1 MMLKKF
7 HEAALDEIYVPGS
20 NEEVFSGRLLKV
32 QRDHVTLP
40 NGNDTTREYIR
51 HPGAVAIV
59 QGRQA
64 AAGCRNSRLQ
74 CAGAIVPVLA
84 DGSGVLVKQCRYP
97 LGTLLWEIPAG
108 KLDHGPEEDTLECA
122 KRELS
127 EETGYDAGHWEKLTS
142 IATTPGLSDEI
153 IHLYKAWGLQKF
165 AQHTDEDEFIGVQAF
180 TPAELRRM
188 VADGELYDAKTLC
201 ALYAAKVI

>member
-1 MMLKKF
+1 MLKKF
-7 HEAALDEIYVPGS
+7 HEPVLDEIYVEGS

-40 NGNDTTREYIR
+40 NGNDMTREYIR

-59 QGRQA
+59 
-64 AAGCRNSRLQ
+64 
-74 CAGAIVPVLA
+74 PVLE
-84 DGSGVLVKQCRYP
+84 DGRVVLVKQCRYP

-108 KLDHGPEEDTLECA
+108 KLDHGEAEDPDECA

-127 EETGYDAGHWEKLTS
+127 EETGYDAAHWQRLVS
-142 IATTPGLSDEI
+142 IATTPGFSDEI
-153 IHLYKAWGLQKF
+153 IHLYKAWGLQEY

-180 TPAELRRM
+180 SPEQLKRMIAE
-188 VADGELYDAKTLC
+188 GELYDAKTLC
-201 ALYAAKVI
+201 ELYAAKII

>member
-1 MMLKKF
+1 MLKKF
-7 HEAALDEIYVPGS
+7 HEPVLDEIYVEGS

-59 QGRQA
+59 
-64 AAGCRNSRLQ
+64 
-74 CAGAIVPVLA
+74 PVLD
-84 DGSGVLVKQCRYP
+84 DGRVVLVKQCRYP

-108 KLDHGPEEDTLECA
+108 KLDHGEAEDADECA

-127 EETGYDAGHWEKLTS
+127 EETGYDAAHWQRLIS
-142 IATTPGLSDEI
+142 IATTPGFSDEI
-153 IHLYKAWGLQKF
+153 IHLYKAWGLQEY

-180 TPAELRRM
+180 SSEQLRKMIAE
-188 VADGELYDAKTLC
+188 GELYDAKTLC
-201 ALYAAKVI
+201 ALYAAKII

>member
-1 MMLKKF
+1 MLKKF

-20 NEEVFSGRLLKV
+20 NEEVFNGRLLKV

-59 QGRQA
+59 
-64 AAGCRNSRLQ
+64 
-74 CAGAIVPVLA
+74 PVLP
-84 DGSGVLVKQCRYP
+84 DGCVVLVKQCRYP
-97 LGTLLWEIPAG
+97 LATLLWEIPAG

-127 EETGYDAGHWEKLTS
+127 EETGYDAEHWEKLIS
-142 IATTPGLSDEI
+142 IATTPGFSDEI
-153 IHLYKAWGLQKF
+153 IHLYKASGLQKF

>member
-1 MMLKKF
+1 MLKKF
-7 HEAALDEIYVPGS
+7 HEPVLDEIYVEGS

-59 QGRQA
+59 
-64 AAGCRNSRLQ
+64 
-74 CAGAIVPVLA
+74 PVLD
-84 DGSGVLVKQCRYP
+84 DGRVVLVKQCRYP

-108 KLDHGPEEDTLECA
+108 KLDHGEAEDPDECA

-127 EETGYDAGHWEKLTS
+127 EETGYDAAHWQCLVS
-142 IATTPGLSDEI
+142 IATTPGFSDEI
-153 IHLYKAWGLQKF
+153 IHLYKAWGLQEY

-180 TPAELRRM
+180 SPEQLKRMIAE
-188 VADGELYDAKTLC
+188 GELYDAKTLC
-201 ALYAAKVI
+201 ALYAAKII

>member
-1 MMLKKF
+1 MLKKF
-7 HEAALDEIYVPGS
+7 HEPVLDEIYVEGS

-59 QGRQA
+59 
-64 AAGCRNSRLQ
+64 
-74 CAGAIVPVLA
+74 PVLE
-84 DGSGVLVKQCRYP
+84 DGSVVLVKQCRYP

-108 KLDHGPEEDTLECA
+108 KLDHGEAEDADECA

-127 EETGYDAGHWEKLTS
+127 EETGYDAAHWQRLIS
-142 IATTPGLSDEI
+142 IATTPGFSDEI
-153 IHLYKAWGLQKF
+153 IHLYKVWGLQKY

-180 TPAELRRM
+180 SPEQLKKMIAE
-188 VADGELYDAKTLC
+188 GELYDAKTLC
-201 ALYAAKVI
+201 ALYAAKII

>member
-1 MMLKKF
+1 MLKKF

-59 QGRQA
+59 
-64 AAGCRNSRLQ
+64 
-74 CAGAIVPVLA
+74 PVLA
-84 DGSGVLVKQCRYP
+84 DGSVVLVKQCRYP

-108 KLDHGPEEDTLECA
+108 KLDHGPDEDPAECA

-127 EETGYDAGHWEKLTS
+127 EETGYDAEHWQQLIS
-142 IATTPGLSDEI
+142 IATTRDFLMRLSI
-153 IHLYKAWGLQKF
+153 LYKAGDCKKF
-165 AQHTDEDEFIGVQAF
+165 AQHTDEDEFIGVQA
-180 TPAELRRM
+180 LLLQSC
-188 VADGELYDAKTLC
+188 VAWLPTASCMMPKPC
-201 ALYAAKVI
+201 ALFMLLR

>member
-1 MMLKKF
+1 MLKKF
-7 HEAALDEIYVPGS
+7 HEPVLDEIYVEGS

-59 QGRQA
+59 
-64 AAGCRNSRLQ
+64 
-74 CAGAIVPVLA
+74 PVLE
-84 DGSGVLVKQCRYP
+84 DGSVVLVKQCRYP

-108 KLDHGPEEDTLECA
+108 KLDHGEAEDADECA

-127 EETGYDAGHWEKLTS
+127 EETGYDAAHWQRLIS
-142 IATTPGLSDEI
+142 IATTPGFSDEI
-153 IHLYKAWGLQKF
+153 IHLYKAWGLQKY
-165 AQHTDEDEFIGVQAF
+165 AQHTDEDEFIDVQAF
-180 TPAELRRM
+180 SPEQLRKMIAE
-188 VADGELYDAKTLC
+188 GELYDAKTLC
-201 ALYAAKVI
+201 ALYAAKII

>member
-1 MMLKKF
+1 MLKKF

-59 QGRQA
+59 
-64 AAGCRNSRLQ
+64 
-74 CAGAIVPVLA
+74 PVLA
-84 DGSGVLVKQCRYP
+84 DGSV
-97 LGTLLWEIPAG
+97 
-108 KLDHGPEEDTLECA
+108 
-122 KRELS
+122 
-127 EETGYDAGHWEKLTS
+127 
-142 IATTPGLSDEI
+142 
-153 IHLYKAWGLQKF
+153 
-165 AQHTDEDEFIGVQAF
+165 DEDEFIGVQAF